1 MARMEK
7 NEAAD
12 FKNARKSQENNWTQ
26 MPARHDRK
34 RNEVFHITQDN
45 IYNVSVLETRKF
57 LCTLIFFI
65 RRDVYDHR
73 AGE

>member
-1 MARMEK
+1 MNFCGEVRGEGAGKMEK
-7 NEAAD
+7 
-12 FKNARKSQENNWTQ
+12 

-45 IYNVSVLETRKF
+45 IYNVSVPETRKF
-57 LCTLIFFI
+57 FCTLIFFI

>member
-1 MARMEK
+1 
-7 NEAAD
+7 
-12 FKNARKSQENNWTQ
+12 

-45 IYNVSVLETRKF
+45 IYNVSVPETRKF
-57 LCTLIFFI
+57 FCTLMFFI

>member
-1 MARMEK
+1 
-7 NEAAD
+7 
-12 FKNARKSQENNWTQ
+12 